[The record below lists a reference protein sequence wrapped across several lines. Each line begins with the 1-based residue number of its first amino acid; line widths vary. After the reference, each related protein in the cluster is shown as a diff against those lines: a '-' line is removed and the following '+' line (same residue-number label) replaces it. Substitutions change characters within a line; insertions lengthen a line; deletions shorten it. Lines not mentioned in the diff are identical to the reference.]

1 MRKIITLTGVIAVVG
16 ILAAAACGGG
26 EETPATR
33 TATPAVRATGSPAAA
48 TPQPTMPA
56 GKTYPSAPAMTID
69 PSKSYFATIKTAK
82 GDIRI
87 QLFPDI
93 APQTV
98 NSFVFLARDGYFDGV
113 TFHRVIAD
121 FVAQTGDP
129 IGDGT
134 GDPGYTIPDEFSD
147 RPFDTGVVGMANTG
161 EANSNGSQFF
171 ITYSRQASLD
181 GKYTVFGEVVEGMD
195 VVKALTLRTPKP
207 AGQPQPPPGDAIT
220 TITIEEQ

>member
-33 TATPAVRATGSPAAA
+33 TATPAARATGSPAAA

-121 FVAQTGDP
+121 GVAQTGDP
-129 IGDGT
+129 T
-134 GDPGYTIPDEFSD
+134 GSGRGSPGYIIPDEFSD
-147 RPFDTGVVGMANTG
+147 RPYDTGVVGMANTG
-161 EANSNGSQFF
+161 RPNSNGSQFF
-171 ITYSRQASLD
+171 ITYSRQASFD
-181 GKYTVFGEVVEGMD
+181 GKYTVFGQVVEGME
-195 VVKALTLRTPKP
+195 VAKALTPRD
-207 AGQPQPPPGDAIT
+207 PQTNPNAPPGDAIT

>member
-1 MRKIITLTGVIAVVG
+1 MRNLITLTGLMAIVG

-33 TATPAVRATGSPAAA
+33 TATPAAGATGSPAAA
-48 TPQPTMPA
+48 TPRPTTPA

-113 TFHRVIAD
+113 TFHRVIPD

-129 IGDGT
+129 TGT
-134 GDPGYTIPDEFSD
+134 GGSGPGYTIPDEFSSD
-147 RPFDTGVVGMANTG
+147 RPYDTGVVGMANTG
-161 EANSNGSQFF
+161 QPNSNGSQFF
-171 ITYSRQASLD
+171 ITYSRQTALD
-181 GKYTVFGEVVEGMD
+181 GKYTVFGQVVEGME
-195 VVKALTLRTPKP
+195 VATALAPRN
-207 AGQPQPPPGDAIT
+207 PQTNPNAPPGDAIT